1 MRHPSIDSPQ
11 MIRSH
16 IYPPTVCQ
24 FRARRKLST
33 QLCHPLMTKTTKL
46 AGNRQVIISAQHH
59 FLVTGRSKT
68 SWMSACRLQT
78 KTERANL
85 YLGPMATAGVGRHT
99 TVGRRRN
106 ETLVWRIR
114 HLLSRMELV
123 PNTPPK
129 DVLGRRE
136 SSKSGL
142 DCSVVAR
149 RRTNIRVPTS
159 CVLPRILPVSMLVVT
174 TFRSRGGE

>member
-1 MRHPSIDSPQ
+1 MPSFDDEDDEIGGESSSNNK
-11 MIRSH
+11 RSASLLGH
-16 IYPPTVCQ
+16 RKKQNLMDVSMP
-24 FRARRKLST
+24 FADEDRASKSVPRSNGHSGGGKAHNGW
-33 QLCHPLMTKTTKL
+33 QTKKRN
-46 AGNRQVIISAQHH
+46 AGLEDTSSSFEDGISAKH
-59 FLVTGRSKT
+59 
-68 SWMSACRLQT
+68 
-78 KTERANL
+78 
-85 YLGPMATAGVGRHT
+85 P
-99 TVGRRRN
+99 
-106 ETLVWRIR
+106 
-114 HLLSRMELV
+114 
-123 PNTPPK
+123 PPK